1 MSDFQ
6 ITDEHIDALVRYLA
20 IYHPENANRE
30 YARLMLESTKSAF
43 HQIAINN
50 PDDIEALYEQV
61 QKTDNESDMGNQ

>member
-6 ITDEHIDALVRYLA
+6 ITDEDIDAVERYLE

-30 YARLMLESTKSAF
+30 YAQRMLESTKSAL

-50 PDDIEALYEQV
+50 PDDIEALYEQL
-61 QKTDNESDMGNQ
+61 KRADEEEYK

>member
-1 MSDFQ
+1 MSDYQ
-6 ITDEHIDALVRYLA
+6 ISNEDIDAVVRYLE

-30 YARLMLESTKSAF
+30 YAQRMLESTKSAL

-61 QKTDNESDMGNQ
+61 EASDKKSSDNS

>member
-6 ITDEHIDALVRYLA
+6 ITDEDIDAVVRYLE

-30 YARLMLESTKSAF
+30 YAQRMLESTKSAL

-50 PDDIEALYEQV
+50 PDDIEALYEQL
-61 QKTDNESDMGNQ
+61 KRADEEEYK